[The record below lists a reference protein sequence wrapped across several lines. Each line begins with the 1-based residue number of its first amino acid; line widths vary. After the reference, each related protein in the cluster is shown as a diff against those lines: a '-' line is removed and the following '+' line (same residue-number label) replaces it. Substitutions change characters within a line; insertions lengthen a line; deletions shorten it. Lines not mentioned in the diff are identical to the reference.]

1 MAGTLT
7 KSRNSGL
14 RTWFGGEPF
23 NSFRKEMDDLFSR
36 FSIGPENWPSLE
48 HVPALDLSETEAA
61 VEVKL
66 DVPGFKPEDIDIQVR
81 GNLLTIIG
89 KKEEEK
95 EEQDREYHRVERRQG
110 TFTRSVT
117 MPCDVLSAKA
127 KADYK
132 SGVLTLTLP
141 KTEPARTEKIAVK
154 AG

>member
-1 MAGTLT
+1 M
-7 KSRNSGL
+7 
-14 RTWFGGEPF
+14 
-23 NSFRKEMDDLFSR
+23 
-36 FSIGPENWPSLE
+36 
-48 HVPALDLSETEAA
+48 LSC
-61 VEVKL
+61 
-66 DVPGFKPEDIDIQVR
+66 
-81 GNLLTIIG
+81 LLTISG

-117 MPCDVLSAKA
+117 LPCDVLSAKA

-141 KTEPARTEKIAVK
+141 KTEPTCTEKIAVK